1 MIRQSWSQTSNQKMK
16 PIVFC
21 DFDGTITQEETF
33 VAMLKQFAPEMSAEI
48 MPKLYNREMTLREG
62 VRKMLESISSSCYS
76 EVIEFSRT
84 QQIRPGFVELIDF
97 LETQNVPLVVVSG
110 GIRIM
115 VETVLG
121 KLVDRLAGLY
131 AVEINT
137 EDAYWQVSSEFEGGT
152 ELVAKVKVMDL
163 YQADQKIAIGDSVT
177 DLNMALAAPLVF
189 ARDRLAKYL
198 EQHQKSYIPWTNF
211 FEVRDYLSQY
221 WGC

>member
-1 MIRQSWSQTSNQKMK
+1 MK

-21 DFDGTITQEETF
+21 DFDGTITLEETF

-48 MPKLYNREMTLREG
+48 MPKLYNREMTLRQG
-62 VRKMLESISSSCYS
+62 VRKMLESIPSSCYS

-84 QQIRPGFVELIDF
+84 QHIRPGFVELIDF

-131 AVEINT
+131 AVEINAK
-137 EDAYWQVSSEFEGGT
+137 DAYWQVSSEFEGGT

-198 EQHQKSYIPWTNF
+198 DQHQKSYIPWTNF